1 MSTSVDYVAM
11 GNRIRQLRKERN
23 ISQSELAA
31 SLGISPA
38 YMGHIERG
46 TRIPS
51 LDTLARVAVCLG
63 VSLDNIVLGAATA
76 PVGYAAGRML
86 SPAETASPKM
96 QQLNDVMRQ
105 LGDNAADYLD

>member
-1 MSTSVDYVAM
+1 MDTSVDYVAM
-11 GNRIRQLRKERN
+11 GNRIRQLCKERN

-46 TRIPS
+46 MRIPS

-63 VSLDNIVLGAATA
+63 VSLDSIVLGSDAV
-76 PVGYAAGRML
+76 PLV
-86 SPAETASPKM
+86 ETASPKM

-105 LGDNAADYLD
+105 LGDHAGDYLEES

>member
-1 MSTSVDYVAM
+1 MDTSVDYVAM

-23 ISQSELAA
+23 ISQGELAA
-31 SLGISPA
+31 ALSISLA

-63 VSLDNIVLGAATA
+63 VSLDSIVLGSDAV
-76 PVGYAAGRML
+76 PLV
-86 SPAETASPKM
+86 ETASPKM

-105 LGDNAADYLD
+105 LGDHAGDYLEES

>member
-76 PVGYAAGRML
+76 PL
-86 SPAETASPKM
+86 AETASPKM

>member
-23 ISQSELAA
+23 VSQKELAT
-31 SLGISPA
+31 SLDISPA

-51 LDTLARVAVCLG
+51 LDTLARIAVCLG
-63 VSLDNIVLGAATA
+63 VSLDSIVLGAATA
-76 PVGYAAGRML
+76 PL
-86 SPAETASPKM
+86 TETADPKM

-105 LGDNAADYLD
+105 LGDNAAGYLD